1 MKFRFAKMH
10 GLGNDFVVFD
20 AVNQDLQLTSE
31 IVRKVADRKTGV
43 GCDQILVIH
52 PAMDADVDFN
62 YQIYNSN
69 GEEVEQ
75 CGNGARCIGR
85 FLALNG
91 LTNKTSINI
100 KTISGVYQIYLRDD
114 DMVAV
119 SMGAPV
125 FEPEK
130 IPFSASEQA
139 LSYEVDVDGEQVEFG
154 AVSMGNPHAV
164 IQVNDINNAPVENLG
179 PKLEKHSMFPNKANI
194 GFMQVFDRQHI
205 ALRVFERHVGET
217 SACGTGACAAVV
229 VGQSQ
234 GLLDKSVTVDL
245 PGGSLQ
251 IECENNAA
259 PVMMTGPAQFS
270 FEGSL
275 NL

>member
-1 MKFRFAKMH
+1 MQIRFAKMH

-20 AVNQDLQLTSE
+20 AVNQDVQLTSE
-31 IVRKVADRKTGV
+31 KVRKIADRKLGV
-43 GCDQILVIH
+43 GCDQILVIR
-52 PAMDADVDFN
+52 PATDADVDFN

-75 CGNGARCIGR
+75 CGNGARCVGK

-100 KTISGVYQIYLRDD
+100 KTISGVYQIYLRED
-114 DMVAV
+114 DMVTV
-119 SMGAPV
+119 NMGAPI
-125 FEPEK
+125 FEPGK
-130 IPFSASEQA
+130 IPFSVSSQAS
-139 LSYEVDVDGEQVEFG
+139 SYKVDVDGEPIEIG

-194 GFMQVFDRQHI
+194 
-205 ALRVFERHVGET
+205 VGET
-217 SACGTGACAAVV
+217 SACGTGACAAVA
-229 VGQSQ
+229 VGQAQ
-234 GLLDKSVTVDL
+234 GLLDKNVTVDL
-245 PGGSLQ
+245 TGGSLQ

-259 PVMMTGPAQFS
+259 PVLMTGPAQYS

>member
-20 AVNQDLQLTSE
+20 AVNQDVQLTSE
-31 IVRKVADRKTGV
+31 NVRRIADRKTGV

-52 PAMDADVDFN
+52 PATDADVDFN

-69 GEEVEQ
+69 GDEVEQ

-85 FLALNG
+85 FIALNG
-91 LTNKTSINI
+91 LTNKTSIKI

-114 DMVAV
+114 ETVTV
-119 SMGAPV
+119 NMGAPI

-139 LSYEVDVDGEQVEFG
+139 LSYKVDVDGEQVDFG

-164 IQVNDINNAPVENLG
+164 IQVKDINNAPIESLG

-194 GFMQVFDRQHI
+194 GFMQVLNPQHI

-217 SACGTGACAAVV
+217 SACGTGACAAVA

-234 GLLDKSVTVDL
+234 GLLDKNVTVDL

-259 PVMMTGPAQFS
+259 PVMMTGPAQYS

>member
-10 GLGNDFVVFD
+10 GLGNDFVVFN

-31 IVRKVADRKTGV
+31 KIRWIADRKLGV

-52 PAMDADVDFN
+52 PATDADVDFN

-69 GEEVEQ
+69 GDEVEQ

-85 FLALNG
+85 FIALNG
-91 LTNKTSINI
+91 LTNKTSIKI

-114 DMVAV
+114 ETVTV
-119 SMGAPV
+119 NMGAPI

-139 LSYEVDVDGEQVEFG
+139 LSYKVDVDGEQVDFG

-164 IQVNDINNAPVENLG
+164 IQVKDINNAPIESLG

-194 GFMQVFDRQHI
+194 GFMQVLNPQHI

-217 SACGTGACAAVV
+217 SACGTGACAAVA

-234 GLLDKSVTVDL
+234 GLLDKNVTVDL

-259 PVMMTGPAQFS
+259 PVMMTGPAQYS